1 MHIFSDCLKNGLRLV
16 TVQMPHLHSAEM
28 VCYVGVGGRNEAP
41 ESAGISH
48 FVEHML
54 FRGCEGYPDST
65 LLERAFE
72 DLGGA
77 VNATTD
83 VETTCFFSR
92 LHPERLEEG
101 AALFASLLRKPLWSS
116 PETERKII
124 LEEAREDWNEQG
136 EMINPDTLTN
146 ALLWPDCSL
155 GQPLI
160 GTCQSLEQIQLA
172 QLRDYHER
180 FYTPANTVITLSGRV
195 DHQRALRAVEAAF
208 GDWHG
213 AAPPAVAGVL
223 PRAPEGPPQ
232 QVWAPDSSSQLS
244 LQFALQ
250 LPWGRKVDESFT
262 MRIWRR
268 ILSWGGT
275 SRLML
280 RLREELGL
288 TYHVEASL
296 NLLDETGSLAI
307 DLSIRPDC
315 LVQVVK
321 EVLAIFREM
330 VDEPVSAEELERTLR
345 NFRYDIDYSRDLPE
359 EMAVRFGW
367 GELVG
372 FRRSLEEDLQA
383 AEAMTAEKLQQLA
396 RDILQPGRLA
406 LAVIGPWR
414 EEDRTQVEHLLLNP
428 F

>member
-1 MHIFSDCLKNGLRLV
+1 MHIFSDSLKNGLRLV

-28 VCYVGVGGRNEAP
+28 VCYVGVGGRH
-41 ESAGISH
+41 ESPDVAGISH

-54 FRGCEGYPDST
+54 FRGCEGFPDST

-92 LHPERLEEG
+92 LHPEKLEE
-101 AALFASLLRKPLWSS
+101 AVALFSSLLRKPLWSS

-146 ALLWPDCSL
+146 ALLWPDCPL

-160 GTCQSLEQIQLA
+160 GTSESLEKINLD
-172 QLRDYHER
+172 QLRAYHER
-180 FYTPANTVITLSGRV
+180 FYTPGNMVITLSGRV
-195 DHQRALRAVEAAF
+195 EHQRALRAVEAAF
-208 GDWHG
+208 GDWQG
-213 AAPPAVAGVL
+213 QIAPAVPGVL
-223 PRAPEGPPQ
+223 PGCPDRQPQ
-232 QVWAPDSSSQLS
+232 LVWAHDSSSQLS

-315 LVQVVK
+315 LVQVVE
-321 EVLAIFREM
+321 EVLTIFKDMAR
-330 VDEPVSAEELERTLR
+330 EPVSADELERTLR

-372 FRRSLEEDLQA
+372 FRRSLEEDLLA

-396 RDILQPGRLA
+396 REILQPGRLA

-414 EEDRTQVEHLLLNP
+414 ESDRAQVEQLMANP